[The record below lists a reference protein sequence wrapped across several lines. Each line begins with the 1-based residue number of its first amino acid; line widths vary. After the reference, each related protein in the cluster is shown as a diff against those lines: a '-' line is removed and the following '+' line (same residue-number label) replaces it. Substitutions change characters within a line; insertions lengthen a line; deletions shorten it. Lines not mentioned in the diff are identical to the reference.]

1 MFYKRNL
8 PTWERVTRVAAG
20 LLMGLCGLAGPGLA
34 GTPVGIILIAAGA
47 VTLVTGF
54 AGFCPACAFAG
65 RRLP

>member
-8 PTWERVTRVAAG
+8 PTWERVARVVAG
-20 LLMGLCGLAGPGLA
+20 LLMALSGLAGPGLA
-34 GTPVGIILIAAGA
+34 GTPVGMVLVAAGV

-54 AGFCPACAFAG
+54 AGFCPACAIAG